1 MVWYVWVL
9 RILISR
15 LLDCI
20 GCKSLDLSMKK
31 LKNVN
36 RYSPIKVAVTGHHTC
51 HQGKSML
58 AEYIY
63 RTIS

>member
-20 GCKSLDLSMKK
+20 GCKNLDLSMKK
-31 LKNVN
+31 LK
-36 RYSPIKVAVTGHHTC
+36 
-51 HQGKSML
+51 M
-58 AEYIY
+58 
-63 RTIS
+63 